1 MLSNLLENLL
11 TDPTLRPVNV
21 TQIRPTEELRV
32 YLFNDDQLNN
42 HRIQIIDAVDSF
54 KQLGLPENEFQNPT
68 AHLGEAGTP
77 DGLYA
82 CLSNTPKTAITCA
95 GGTSSAYVEFD
106 ETDLFDITINNASY
120 VNQTFEQLQMLLEAQ
135 QVEMVSMIE
144 SENTSIIE
152 PMIFKTKDG
161 YVNLS
166 LRTLDNTYIDPVNGY
181 EEYAYLH
188 RDYAALLENIQSGTA
203 YEVDWGDGTTDSG
216 VVGYGYSFKFLEHDY
231 STTDEHTVTLTLSH
245 PVSKIELNYVT
256 EVVQYGDMPIVNFV
270 PGNELLEKMPEYLP
284 KYIVDC
290 TEMFM
295 SAYIYNQDISMW
307 DVGHVVYMY
316 DMFSSATVFNQDLS
330 NWCVTNITSEP
341 SGFATAAFQ
350 ESHRPHW
357 GTCPV

>member
-120 VNQTFEQLQMLLEAQ
+120 VNQTFAQVKALLEAQ
-135 QVEMVSMIE
+135 QVEIVTMVNAE
-144 SENTSIIE
+144 E
-152 PMIFKTKDG
+152 PVPPVEVPLNVVTVAPNSVT
-161 YVNLS
+161 YV
-166 LRTLDNTYIDPVNGY
+166 V
-181 EEYAYLH
+181 YAYNANA
-188 RDYAALLENIQSGTA
+188 DTG
-203 YEVDWGDGTTDSG
+203 EVNHIKLFRTMDNVQTEFVNPFVTMLTTPIEGFD
-216 VVGYGYSFKFLEHDY
+216 FKID
-231 STTDEHTVTLTLSH
+231 
-245 PVSKIELNYVT
+245 
-256 EVVQYGDMPIVNFV
+256 
-270 PGNELLEKMPEYLP
+270 
-284 KYIVDC
+284 
-290 TEMFM
+290 
-295 SAYIYNQDISMW
+295 
-307 DVGHVVYMY
+307 
-316 DMFSSATVFNQDLS
+316 
-330 NWCVTNITSEP
+330 EP
-341 SGFATAAFQ
+341 SAAYDLAPVLNIPIEQANEDEWNVYRYPVYNSSSKEVKLELISLDENVHRFAFI
-350 ESHRPHW
+350 
-357 GTCPV
+357 